1 MIALDLNKQQAL
13 DADSKKIQPI
23 NFTASLDQL
32 GQKRMFLIIK
42 EA

>member
-13 DADSKKIQPI
+13 DADSKKIQQI
-23 NFTASLDQL
+23 NFIASLDQL
-32 GQKRMFLIIK
+32 GQKTMFLIIK